1 MAACN
6 TLTGVYFRHREHFRS
21 DVLLTFNP
29 PINLKVKVGWLVNK
43 LFNGL
48 RFLQDHPQLL
58 APADFNAIKEL
69 TSTLQAQ
76 ISLGTIDAPTWEIV
90 QIAKTATRLY
100 APLGTRMS
108 LGNYVRVLRTFV
120 DAFTAAVQPVSSTNG
135 TVKRTSNE
143 EPELS
148 TETETE
154 GSPEIFKLMSDLKV
168 FYPLVKIALASNIND
183 SEISKQTQQIWP

>member
-1 MAACN
+1 
-6 TLTGVYFRHREHFRS
+6 
-21 DVLLTFNP
+21 
-29 PINLKVKVGWLVNK
+29 
-43 LFNGL
+43 
-48 RFLQDHPQLL
+48 
-58 APADFNAIKEL
+58 
-69 TSTLQAQ
+69 
-76 ISLGTIDAPTWEIV
+76 
-90 QIAKTATRLY
+90 
-100 APLGTRMS
+100 MS

-154 GSPEIFKLMSDLKV
+154 GSPEILKLMSDLKV
-168 FYPLVKIALASNIND
+168 FYPLVKIALGSNINT